1 MTNTTIFIVFF
12 IIITV
17 LLFLLIQRIQQSERK
32 AQVNDRKKAEDRLEI
47 CNQYYHSLFEH
58 NLDAVFVTDVEGQF
72 LNVNPATE
80 SLCGYAKKELLHR
93 TLYGCVD
100 PNYLEGFSSHVEKA
114 VNGQAQSLDSVVVHK
129 DGHHVDLNI
138 SLVPIIVKDEVIG
151 LIGIAKDVTIKKREE
166 REWQQTQRQL
176 DHVFKETDI
185 AIWSVEMP
193 SYKLLQMSPACE
205 KIFGYSQQHFIEDG
219 FLWDKIIHPEDL
231 PINKKLRQ
239 KVFSGIT
246 IQHEYRIIHSS
257 GEIKWVHDRV
267 IPARDHLNNITRF
280 YGVVIDV
287 TERKQTEEKI
297 NHMAFHDTL
306 TGLPNS
312 KKFHDYLSDALLES
326 NHSEDRL
333 AIMYVDV
340 DRFKNINESFG
351 HSFGDIALKGIA
363 DRITECMTK
372 RNIVSRVVGDEFL
385 LLLPHITGESEAEV
399 VANRIVEAFKHP
411 LVVQS
416 YEFHLT
422 VSIGIAMY
430 PSEGMDGESLT
441 QCAHIAMSRTKEL
454 GKNNYQIYSPHMK
467 AKVHNRIEL
476 ENDLRKAIENNE
488 MLLHYQPQ
496 IDIMTGS
503 LIGVE
508 ALIRWNHP
516 SRGLIPPADFIPL
529 AEESG
534 LIVPIGEWVLRT
546 ACKQNKAW
554 HNAGFQT
561 LSISV
566 NLSIRQF
573 LQSNLIH
580 KIAQIL
586 KETELDPQYLDL
598 EITESMT
605 MDVEHAINMLHEL
618 KKLGVQIS
626 MDDFG
631 TGYSSLNHLQRFPI
645 DRLKIDK
652 SFMDKI
658 TSNVNDANI
667 VTTIIALAHNL
678 GLKVTAEGVETNEQL
693 QFLIDRNCDETQGY
707 YFSKPVPAEQ
717 IELMISK
724 AEPIM

>member
-1 MTNTTIFIVFF
+1 
-12 IIITV
+12 
-17 LLFLLIQRIQQSERK
+17 
-32 AQVNDRKKAEDRLEI
+32 
-47 CNQYYHSLFEH
+47 
-58 NLDAVFVTDVEGQF
+58 
-72 LNVNPATE
+72 
-80 SLCGYAKKELLHR
+80 
-93 TLYGCVD
+93 
-100 PNYLEGFSSHVEKA
+100 
-114 VNGQAQSLDSVVVHK
+114 
-129 DGHHVDLNI
+129 
-138 SLVPIIVKDEVIG
+138 
-151 LIGIAKDVTIKKREE
+151 
-166 REWQQTQRQL
+166 
-176 DHVFKETDI
+176 
-185 AIWSVEMP
+185 
-193 SYKLLQMSPACE
+193 
-205 KIFGYSQQHFIEDG
+205 
-219 FLWDKIIHPEDL
+219 
-231 PINKKLRQ
+231 
-239 KVFSGIT
+239 
-246 IQHEYRIIHSS
+246 
-257 GEIKWVHDRV
+257 HDRV

-297 NHMAFHDTL
+297 NHMAFHDSL

-312 KKFHDYLSDALLES
+312 KKFYDYLSDALLES
-326 NHSEDRL
+326 NHSEDSL

-363 DRITECMTK
+363 DRITECVTK

-399 VANRIVEAFKHP
+399 IANRIVEAFKHP
-411 LVVQS
+411 LVVQN

-454 GKNNYQIYSPHMK
+454 GKNNYQIYSSHMK

-476 ENDLRKAIENNE
+476 ETDLRKAIENKE
-488 MLLHYQPQ
+488 LLLHYQPQ
-496 IDIMTGS
+496 IDIMTGA

-534 LIVPIGEWVLRT
+534 LIVSIGEWVLRT

-554 HNAGFQT
+554 HNAGLPT
-561 LSISV
+561 ISISV

-586 KETELDPQYLDL
+586 KETELDAKYLDL

-605 MDVEHAINMLHEL
+605 MDVEHAIIMLHEL

-631 TGYSSLNHLQRFPI
+631 TGYSSFNHLQRFPI

-678 GLKVTAEGVETNEQL
+678 GLKVTAEGVETSEQL
-693 QFLIDRNCDETQGY
+693 QFLID
-707 YFSKPVPAEQ
+707 
-717 IELMISK
+717 
-724 AEPIM
+724 